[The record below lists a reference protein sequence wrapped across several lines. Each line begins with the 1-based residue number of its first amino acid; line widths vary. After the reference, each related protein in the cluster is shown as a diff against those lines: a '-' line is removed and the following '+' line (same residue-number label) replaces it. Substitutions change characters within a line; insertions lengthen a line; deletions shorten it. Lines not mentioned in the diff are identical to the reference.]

1 MDGVP
6 KLISPKQHKMLDWIV
21 TGTCMTAGGLFM
33 AFGGRKGKRAGIAAM
48 INGAMVLGATLLTDY
63 DGDGRRPLSFYTHR
77 KLDIGQLSLAASAPQ
92 MFGFSDQAKA
102 WFFRAQAL
110 SEVMVIAM
118 TDWDAAAGPAERI
131 RDLAA

>member
-1 MDGVP
+1 MEGVP

-21 TGTCMTAGGLFM
+21 TGTFMTVGGLFM

-48 INGAMVLGATLLTDY
+48 INGGMVLGATLLTDY
-63 DGDGRRPLSFYTHR
+63 DGDGRKPLSFYTHR

-92 MFGFSDQAKA
+92 MFGFSDQAKS

-118 TDWDAAAGPAERI
+118 TDWDAGARPTERI

>member
-1 MDGVP
+1 MEGVP
-6 KLISPKQHKMLDWIV
+6 KLISPQQHKVLDWIV
-21 TGTCMTAGGLFM
+21 TGYFMTLGGLSM
-33 AFGGRKGKRAGIAAM
+33 ALGGCKGKRAGIPAL
-48 INGAMVLGATLLTDY
+48 INGGMVLGATLLTDY
-63 DGDGRRPLSFYTHR
+63 KGDGSKPLSFYTHR

-92 MFGFSDQAKA
+92 LFGYSDQAKS

-118 TDWDAAAGPAERI
+118 TDWDAAARPSERI

>member
-1 MDGVP
+1 MESVP

-21 TGTCMTAGGLFM
+21 TGTFMTVGGLFT

-48 INGAMVLGATLLTDY
+48 INGGMVLGATLLTDY

-92 MFGFSDQAKA
+92 MFGFSDHAKA

-110 SEVMVIAM
+110 SEVMVVAM
-118 TDWDAAAGPAERI
+118 TDWDAAARPTERI